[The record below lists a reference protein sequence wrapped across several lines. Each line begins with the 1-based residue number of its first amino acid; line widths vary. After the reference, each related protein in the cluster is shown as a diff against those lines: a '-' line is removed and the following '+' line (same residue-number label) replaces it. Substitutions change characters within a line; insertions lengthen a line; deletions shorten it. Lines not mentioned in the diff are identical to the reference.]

1 MWCRTCL
8 LYTSVLDLLKADQ
21 FFFAIAPDQYLQG
34 YMSMLNC
41 YFAAHN
47 EILHP
52 MNGREAAGENL
63 WQTPYMDNSLSI
75 VTKDN
80 ADCFYLDSY
89 AKNIGL
95 SGADQLIEPDVYKR
109 QPSNNARIISAI
121 VWLF

>member
-1 MWCRTCL
+1 
-8 LYTSVLDLLKADQ
+8 
-21 FFFAIAPDQYLQG
+21 
-34 YMSMLNC
+34 
-41 YFAAHN
+41 
-47 EILHP
+47 

-95 SGADQLIEPDVYKR
+95 SGADQLIEPYEAK
-109 QPSNNARIISAI
+109 
-121 VWLF
+121 